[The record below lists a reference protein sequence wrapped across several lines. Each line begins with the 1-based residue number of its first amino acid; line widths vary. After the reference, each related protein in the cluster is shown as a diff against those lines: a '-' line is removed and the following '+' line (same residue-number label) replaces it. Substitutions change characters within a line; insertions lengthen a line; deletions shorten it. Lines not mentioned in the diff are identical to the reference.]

1 MIRAGLKLK
10 ACGLQ
15 VQRSRLYNPR
25 QPRSK
30 VGENPGNEVESMEA
44 FLSGDET
51 PLREGVATGTNADS
65 PIPDY
70 PLSIHKL
77 NILTKVPLN
86 IPDP

>member
-15 VQRSRLYNPR
+15 VSAPVCTIHGNLVPG
-25 QPRSK
+25 

-44 FLSGDET
+44 FLSRDET

>member
-1 MIRAGLKLK
+1 
-10 ACGLQ
+10 
-15 VQRSRLYNPR
+15 
-25 QPRSK
+25 
-30 VGENPGNEVESMEA
+30 MEA
-44 FLSGDET
+44 FLSRYET

-70 PLSIHKL
+70 PLSIYKL

>member
-1 MIRAGLKLK
+1 MK
-10 ACGLQ
+10 
-15 VQRSRLYNPR
+15 
-25 QPRSK
+25 
-30 VGENPGNEVESMEA
+30 A
-44 FLSGDET
+44 FLSRDET
-51 PLREGVATGTNADS
+51 PLREDVATGTNADG